1 VVRTVSFFSFALSEC
16 LLVLSSSF
24 LSPSSC
30 YLHLRFFVCSSL
42 ISVVFF
48 VLFVV
53 LITLDCIITQ
63 NDALSS
69 SWSAYKSMV
78 AFSRADPESFQ
89 TNPEEIIKF
98 EALLV
103 SIDQK
108 VSSWVTFPLFHWI
121 ILLLLFLKFL
131 LCFWFCCVSTTF
143 FIGLAWLIWSSR
155 SFRV

>member
-1 VVRTVSFFSFALSEC
+1 
-16 LLVLSSSF
+16 
-24 LSPSSC
+24 
-30 YLHLRFFVCSSL
+30 
-42 ISVVFF
+42 
-48 VLFVV
+48 LFVV

-108 VSSWVTFPLFHWI
+108 VSSWVTFLS
-121 ILLLLFLKFL
+121 FL
-131 LCFWFCCVSTTF
+131 
-143 FIGLAWLIWSSR
+143 G
-155 SFRV
+155 